1 MAGMA
6 LALVQHLS
14 ETAHDHQVALFSAAQ
29 AQQIDVLAIAEAA
42 GGYDLMKQAGEAVF
56 QTVLTQWPSVR
67 QLLILCGKG
76 NNGGDGFVVAT
87 LAAQHGIA
95 VQLVLTCD
103 INELKGAAKQ
113 AAEDAFSL
121 GLRVI
126 KPADIKWPPQPD
138 DCFLDHCFVNN
149 GVVNAGVVD
158 GSVVNK
164 SVVNKS
170 VVNAGVVDGSVVN
183 KSVVNKSV
191 VNKSVIIDALFG
203 TGLASD
209 IRAPVYALIEQTN
222 AAKLPVVSVDIPS
235 GINATS
241 GALQGIAIR
250 ADITVTM
257 IVYKQGLFS
266 GAGPVYSGQVRLA
279 PLSVTEHVLADLTPS
294 SYLVNWQCLQKS
306 HFFTQRARDAH
317 KGHFGHVLIIGGDLG
332 MGGAVILAAGAAL
345 RSGAGLVSVLT
356 RPEHIGAILARHPEA
371 MAHGIGGV
379 QDVQPLLAQAD
390 VIVIGPG
397 LGQGQWGEQL
407 LQQVMAVSTPVV
419 LDADALNIL
428 AKGQSRHN
436 LAQRHSVLT
445 PHPGE
450 AARLLEVE
458 TAQIQA
464 DRLTATAHLAHRY
477 TSSVVLKGLG
487 SLVQTGLQVSIC
499 QNGNPGMASGGM
511 GDVLS
516 GIMGS
521 VLAQQAA
528 HLSGAMHELV
538 SSSVCLHSAAADI
551 AGKDCNGQDHLAGL
565 LASDVVSTLRA
576 LLH

>member
-1 MAGMA
+1 MAGMD
-6 LALVQHLS
+6 LALVQDLS
-14 ETAHDHQVALFSAAQ
+14 ETKRGHQVALFSAEQ
-29 AQQIDVLAIAEAA
+29 AQKIDALAIAEAA
-42 GGYDLMKQAGEAVF
+42 DSYALMKQAGDAVF
-56 QTVLTQWPSVR
+56 QTVLAQWPGVR

-76 NNGGDGFVVAT
+76 NNGGDGFVVAR

-95 VQLVLTCD
+95 VQLVLTCE

-113 AAEDAFSL
+113 AAEDAFAL

-126 KPADIKWPPQPD
+126 KQADIKWPQQSD
-138 DCFLDHCFVNN
+138 AFV
-149 GVVNAGVVD
+149 AGESVI
-158 GSVVNK
+158 GESVV
-164 SVVNKS
+164 
-170 VVNAGVVDGSVVN
+170 
-183 KSVVNKSV
+183 
-191 VNKSVIIDALFG
+191 IDALFG

-209 IRAPVYALIEQTN
+209 IRAPVFSLIEQVN
-222 AAKLPVVSVDIPS
+222 AVKSAAKLPVVSVDIPS

-241 GALQGIAIR
+241 GALHGIAIR

-279 PLSVTEHVLADLTPS
+279 PLSVTDNVLANLTPS
-294 SYLVNWQCLQKS
+294 SHLVNWQCLQKS
-306 HFFTQRARDAH
+306 HFFAKRARDAH
-317 KGHFGHVLIIGGDLG
+317 KGHFGHVLIAGGDLG

-356 RPEHIGAILARHPEA
+356 RPEHVSAILARYPEA
-371 MAHGIGGV
+371 MVRGV
-379 QDVQPLLAQAD
+379 SADQDVQSLLAQAD

-397 LGQGQWGEQL
+397 LGQGQWGEHL
-407 LQQVMAVSTPVV
+407 LQQVMALSTPVV

-428 AKGQSRHN
+428 AKGQMLHN

-450 AARLLEVE
+450 AARLLTVE
-458 TAQIQA
+458 TAEIQA
-464 DRLTATAHLAHRY
+464 DRFTASAQLAQRY

-487 SLVQTGLQVSIC
+487 SVVQTGLQVSIC
-499 QNGNPGMASGGM
+499 QDGNPGMASGGM

-528 HLSGAMHELV
+528 HLPGAMHELV

-551 AGKDCNGQDHLAGL
+551 AGKDGTGQDHLAGL
-565 LASDVVSTLRA
+565 LASDVVTTLRA
-576 LLH
+576 LLN

>member
-56 QTVLTQWPSVR
+56 QTVLTQWPSIR

-149 GVVNAGVVD
+149 DVVNAGVVD
-158 GSVVNK
+158 G
-164 SVVNKS
+164 
-170 VVNAGVVDGSVVN
+170 
-183 KSVVNKSV
+183 SVVNKSV

-464 DRLTATAHLAHRY
+464 DRFTATAHLAHRY
-477 TSSVVLKGLG
+477 TSSVVLKGQG

>member
-14 ETAHDHQVALFSAAQ
+14 ETTQVHQVALFSADQ
-29 AQQIDVLAIAEAA
+29 AQQIDALAIAEAA
-42 GGYDLMKQAGEAVF
+42 DSYDLMKQAGDAVF
-56 QTVLTQWPSVR
+56 QTVLAQWPDVR

-87 LAAQHGIA
+87 LAAQHGLT
-95 VQLVLTCD
+95 VQLVLTCE

-113 AAEDAFSL
+113 AAEDAFAL

-126 KPADIKWPPQPD
+126 KQTDIKWPQQSD
-138 DCFLDHCFVNN
+138 AFV
-149 GVVNAGVVD
+149 AGE
-158 GSVVNK
+158 SVF
-164 SVVNKS
+164 
-170 VVNAGVVDGSVVN
+170 GEC
-183 KSVVNKSV
+183 
-191 VNKSVIIDALFG
+191 VIIDALFG
-203 TGLASD
+203 TGLASN
-209 IRAPVYALIEQTN
+209 IRAPVYSLIEQVNTVSN

-235 GINATS
+235 GIHATS
-241 GALQGIAIR
+241 GALHGIAIR

-279 PLSVTEHVLADLTPS
+279 PLSVTDTSVMDNVLANFTPS
-294 SYLVNWQCLQKS
+294 SHLVSWQCLQKS
-306 HFFTQRARDAH
+306 HFFAKRARDAH
-317 KGHFGHVLIIGGDLG
+317 KGHFGHVLIAGGDLG

-356 RPEHIGAILARHPEA
+356 RPEHVSAILARYPEA
-371 MAHGIGGV
+371 MVHGV
-379 QDVQPLLAQAD
+379 SADQDVQSLLAQAD

-397 LGQGQWGEQL
+397 LGQGQWGEHL
-407 LQQVMAVSTPVV
+407 LQQVMALSTPVV

-428 AKGQSRHN
+428 AKGQIRHN

-450 AARLLEVE
+450 AARLLTVE
-458 TAQIQA
+458 TAEIQA
-464 DRLTATAHLAHRY
+464 DRFTASAQLAQRY
-477 TSSVVLKGLG
+477 TSSVVLKGQG
-487 SLVQTGLQVSIC
+487 SVVQTGLQVSIC
-499 QNGNPGMASGGM
+499 QDGNPGMASGGM

-551 AGKDCNGQDHLAGL
+551 AGKDGTGQDHLAGL
-565 LASDVVSTLRA
+565 LASDVVATLRA
-576 LLH
+576 LLN